1 MTSEE
6 IEEMVR
12 ELIAEHLADDDAEA
26 ALKWLDKRVEAYQA
40 AKDHGLLVD
49 DDDEDI

>member
-1 MTSEE
+1 MTGEE

-26 ALKWLDKRVEAYQA
+26 ALKWLDERVEAYQV
-40 AKDHGLLVD
+40 AKDHGLLE
-49 DDDEDI
+49 DEEEEET